1 MEVTAIVEPQR
12 RIRVLIVD
20 DNLLFRDG
28 VAQILT
34 EDGRFEV
41 VGRSSRGN
49 EAVTAARSL
58 RPDLILMDLRM
69 PEMNG
74 VEAIRQIRDRDP
86 DVPIGLLTAF
96 EGSLVRSALAAG
108 ATRYLPKDSTPAEL
122 CEAAAAMVREPLVPP
137 AGQKS
142 QPHVRTYGGGPLGRL
157 TVREIEVLRLMAG
170 GASNP
175 MIARKLGISPK
186 TLRNHVSNI
195 YRKLQIYDRAQAVL
209 VAAREGL
216 IGAPY

>member
-1 MEVTAIVEPQR
+1 M
-12 RIRVLIVD
+12 D

-34 EDGRFEV
+34 EDGRFDV
-41 VGRSSRGN
+41 VGRSSRGR
-49 EAVTAARSL
+49 EAVTAATSL

-86 DVPIGLLTAF
+86 QVPIGLLTAL
-96 EGSLVRSALAAG
+96 EGSLVRSALSAG

-122 CEAAAAMVREPLVPP
+122 CEAAVAMVREPLVPGT
-137 AGQKS
+137 GQKS
-142 QPHVRTYGGGPLGRL
+142 QSKARTFGGGPLGRL
-157 TVREIEVLRLMAG
+157 TAREIEVLRLMAG

>member
-1 MEVTAIVEPQR
+1 
-12 RIRVLIVD
+12 VLIVD

-41 VGRSSRGN
+41 VGRSSRGTD
-49 EAVTAARSL
+49 AVTAATSL

-69 PEMNG
+69 PGMNG
-74 VEAIRQIRDRDP
+74 VEAIRQIRDRDAT
-86 DVPIGLLTAF
+86 VPIGLLTAF

-122 CEAAAAMVREPLVPP
+122 CETAVSMVREPFVPGT
-137 AGQKS
+137 GQKS
-142 QPHVRTYGGGPLGRL
+142 QSKVQTSSGGPLGRL
-157 TVREIEVLRLMAG
+157 TTREIEVLRLMAG

-216 IGAPY
+216 IGAQY